1 MKDGFKK
8 YILFWVGGSV
18 SQLGS
23 AMTSFALILWVYT
36 QTNSAMA
43 VSVMSFCNFLPYI
56 LVSLIAGGFVD
67 RHHKKT
73 IMLAADSIAAVCSLF
88 VCILFWNGRLEIWH
102 IYLVNAVIGFMNS
115 VQAPAQAVAIGI
127 MVPKERLSQ
136 MSGMSSFSGNLVSV
150 LSPVFASAI
159 FAFGGLGMVIVL
171 DLLSFVFNFLIL
183 LLFIRIPEKLK
194 DASEKKAVLSGSAE
208 GFRFLFQNKGLWYMI
223 VTMAVINL
231 FSQMTY
237 ENILSP
243 MILARSGND
252 SLVLGMVNTALG
264 IGGILGGLMVSIKSL
279 KISSVKMI
287 YFSAALSFLLGD
299 LLMGLGQNVYWW
311 SIAAVAA
318 SFPIPFI
325 MAGQNVILYKMVPQK
340 LQGSVFSVRNAVQ
353 HSTIPIGLLSGG
365 ILADYVFEPFM
376 QSEDGLAMVLHHIVG
391 AGNGTGM
398 AVMFLCTGILGSSV
412 SLIAYHKKEIQKL
425 QKSEAANE

>member
-1 MKDGFKK
+1 MKDGLKK
-8 YILFWVGGSV
+8 YILFWFGGSV

-23 AMTSFALILWVYT
+23 AMTSFALILWTYT

-43 VSVMSFCNFLPYI
+43 VSLMSFCNFLPYI
-56 LVSLIAGGFVD
+56 LVSLVAGGFID
-67 RHHKKT
+67 RHHKKA
-73 IMLAADSIAAVCSLF
+73 IMLVADSLAAVCSLA

-115 VQAPAQAVAIGI
+115 FQGPAQAVAIGI

-136 MSGMSSFSGNLVSV
+136 MSGMSSFSSNLVSV

-171 DLLSFVFNFLIL
+171 DLLTFVFNFLVL
-183 LLFIRIPEKLK
+183 LLFIKIPEELK
-194 DASEKKAVLSGSAE
+194 KISKKRNILSGTSD
-208 GFRFLFQNKGLWYMI
+208 GFRFLLQNKGLWYVI
-223 VTMAVINL
+223 VTMAVINF
-231 FSQMTY
+231 FSQLTY

-252 SLVLGMVNTALG
+252 SLVLGVVNTVLG
-264 IGGILGGLMVSIKSL
+264 IGGILGGLVVSVKSL

-299 LLMGLGQNVYWW
+299 LLMGLGQNMYWW

-325 MAGQNVILYKMVPQK
+325 MAGQNVILYKMIPQE
-340 LQGSVFSVRNAVQ
+340 LQGSVFSVRNAIQ
-353 HSTIPIGLLSGG
+353 HGTIPMGLLMGG
-365 ILADYVFEPFM
+365 FLADYVFEPFM
-376 QSEDGLAMVLHHIVG
+376 QSENGLADVLCRIVG
-391 AGNGTGM
+391 TGNGAGM

-412 SLIAYHKKEIQKL
+412 SLFAYRKKEIQKL
-425 QKSEAANE
+425 QEDEAAN